1 MSGFSH
7 SLPPVTRS
15 PSVSRLSLHPRIRLP
30 SVDINVLCTRLLLAR
45 REHILRSEQL
55 SLRCNDPTCGWQT
68 ALLPVRRS
76 SAIMQQ
82 GQNAASAVNGA
93 LELNEAPCPA
103 IGCRG
108 GRLKPQTTAQM
119 LHNQLWYFSYVE
131 VALGTHSEAAISVS
145 LFPLE
150 SRLPGRLLLWSVSAL
165 SLLLSYVCAR
175 APGIISPRWLF
186 DHKRAVRREAH
197 EYFGRCSAEQREAP
211 SEKLRG
217 AHSID

>member
-1 MSGFSH
+1 M
-7 SLPPVTRS
+7 
-15 PSVSRLSLHPRIRLP
+15 VSDELVLFQRACLSLILTSPLELVPPFPVSPTYTP
-30 SVDINVLCTRLLLAR
+30 SADDINVLCTRLLLAR

-82 GQNAASAVNGA
+82 GQNAASAVSGA

-119 LHNQLWYFSYVE
+119 LHNQLWYFSYVDE
-131 VALGTHSEAAISVS
+131 SV
-145 LFPLE
+145 L
-150 SRLPGRLLLWSVSAL
+150 
-165 SLLLSYVCAR
+165 R
-175 APGIISPRWLF
+175 AG
-186 DHKRAVRREAH
+186 H
-197 EYFGRCSAEQREAP
+197 
-211 SEKLRG
+211 
-217 AHSID
+217 

>member
-1 MSGFSH
+1 MHVEVFSF
-7 SLPPVTRS
+7 SAPVTRS

-131 VALGTHSEAAISVS
+131 VCLRARHSLGSCNFSFFVSSRVSITWALTFV
-145 LFPLE
+145 
-150 SRLPGRLLLWSVSAL
+150 
-165 SLLLSYVCAR
+165 VCIRIVTSTFVCMCTCTRHHLAQV
-175 APGIISPRWLF
+175 
-186 DHKRAVRREAH
+186 AV
-197 EYFGRCSAEQREAP
+197 
-211 SEKLRG
+211 
-217 AHSID
+217 